1 MKKLVLTV
9 LFGMIAMVGF
19 SQVRWNAEFGMTL
32 SNMTKLDHAVIGLT
46 PTTGKV
52 LPGFKLGV
60 GMDYALTD
68 MWSLKSG
75 VFFNSKGYKT
85 KEKGFKDTYR
95 AIYMDIPIMAA
106 INLPITDNVKFIV
119 NAGPYI
125 AIGLGG
131 KYKGHYDSAPD
142 DFKVFSGDNGADAW
156 MNRFDLGLQYGIG
169 FELAERYLINLTG
182 QNGFICPFNS
192 DVISEDG
199 DKISPKNMNFAISV
213 GYLF

>member
-32 SNMTKLDHAVIGLT
+32 SNMTKLDDA
-46 PTTGKV
+46 KA

-60 GMDYALTD
+60 GMDYAFTD

-75 VFFNSKGYKT
+75 LFFNSKGYMTKRKGYKT
-85 KEKGFKDTYR
+85 TIRPTY
-95 AIYMDIPIMAA
+95 MEIPIMAA
-106 INLPITDNVKFIV
+106 INLPITENVKFVV

-125 AIGLGG
+125 AIGIGG
-131 KYKGHYDSAPD
+131 KHKQHWDSGD
-142 DFKVFSGDNGADAW
+142 DGKVFSGDNGVDAM
-156 MNRFDLGLQYGIG
+156 MNRFDLGLQYGVG
-169 FELAERYLINLTG
+169 VELAERYLISLNG
-182 QNGFICPFNS
+182 QNGFINPFNR
-192 DVISEDG
+192 DQINKDG